1 MVRYK
6 KLPGWVFFCLLTI
19 FRQAIAR
26 TVTVA
31 VDATWSQ
38 HPASYLLE
46 LAEFVHDQSP
56 KSFWQYVDVMCSSH
70 TALVDKIV
78 TSSADSMLTSDAH
91 NAGMTVATGVVDAS
105 MHSLME
111 TMVGMGYYSPAVQFY
126 SSLSEP
132 FGNPCQGAAFAIMY
146 PSEVVVCSID
156 QLSTMTSAISGK
168 RDIGDVDIESKLW
181 DHIYP
186 PLTTTNTPDNSVPK
200 VVLYGVLGSSSF
212 CSLHHAIVLRMQ
224 QGNLRY
230 SARHA
235 FPGSSI
241 SSDWTGEGVS
251 AQRLQGYGVFLDL
264 KNMEYKNID
273 DSDDN
278 AATSASTGGT
288 SGTDKGSDDKELA
301 STEGSAGGGGAEV
314 EVSVDELPEVKKI
327 KDLGLQTLASVVRA
341 ANPMQRFR
349 DIVEGFPK
357 AAPLLSKKRVSKAL
371 RDEVIKVW
379 QSGLSQ
385 TLPMNGVFING
396 LRVDLGGNTF
406 NVYDLL
412 AEMRTELSQ
421 LGQLKAALPGLT
433 PSSRAALIDAA
444 AKMDR
449 GGGAGGGD
457 YESPSGGDLTMG

>member
-6 KLPGWVFFCLLTI
+6 KLPGWVFFCLLTV

-70 TALVDKIV
+70 TALVDKVV
-78 TSSADSMLTSDAH
+78 TSSADSMLTSAAH
-91 NAGMTVATGVVDAS
+91 TAGMTVATGVVDAS

-146 PSEVVVCSID
+146 PSEAVVCSID

-212 CSLHHAIVLRMQ
+212 CSLHHAIVSRMQ

-241 SSDWTGEGVS
+241 NSDGTGEGAS

-288 SGTDKGSDDKELA
+288 SGTDKGADDKELA

-385 TLPMNGVFING
+385 SLPMNGVFING